1 MHLILLLMSAI
12 LAAAGVAMLRYAV
25 PMEDVAGAALFT
37 SGVVAI
43 VGALTLAGLAVAV
56 RSLGQIA
63 ERLHIQPLPVPP
75 VAAVEREDPAP
86 RPARTAPPA
95 PQAAR
100 SSLFGWLGGGSAPA
114 PTRTVPAA
122 PSVKAE
128 PQPAAPPPIDLAPL
142 TRIPDVTPPP
152 PPSPPPP
159 QQQLRAPLKPAPSAN
174 SAATTVYRSGV
185 IDGMAYSL
193 FMDGSIE
200 AELPT
205 GRVKFATI
213 DELQNY
219 LVSKKS

>member
-75 VAAVEREDPAP
+75 VASVEREDPAP
-86 RPARTAPPA
+86 RPARTAPAA
-95 PQAAR
+95 PSAAR
-100 SSLFGWLGGGSAPA
+100 SSLFGWLGGGSSPTA
-114 PTRTVPAA
+114 TRTAPAA
-122 PSVKAE
+122 PAVKAE
-128 PQPAAPPPIDLAPL
+128 VQPATPPPVDLAPL

-152 PPSPPPP
+152 PPP
-159 QQQLRAPLKPAPSAN
+159 QQQQVRAPLKPAPSPN